1 MTEFLSVYMTAPT
14 RDEADEIARV
24 LVEEGLAACATIFWD
39 VTSVYR
45 WQGKVEQ
52 AQECV
57 IIVKTLGNKFDA
69 LQKRVKEIHSYDCPC
84 IVATVITTGNPDYLE
99 WLSKAASSKA

>member
-1 MTEFLSVYMTAPT
+1 MSEFLSVYMTAPT

-24 LVEEGLAACATIFWD
+24 LVDERLAACANIFWD
-39 VTSVYR
+39 VASVYR

-57 IIVKTLGNKFDA
+57 IIAKTTADKFDA

-84 IVATVITTGNPDYLE
+84 IVATAITTGNPDYLE
-99 WLSKAASSKA
+99 WLTKAASSEI